1 MKHKKRFKIAAL
13 ILGLISISLLL
24 YPTVSNAVYQ
34 ICAGEAAVKYSRSTS
49 TLSKAEKEKIL
60 SLAQRY
66 NENLVGL
73 PNDSTTFEY
82 EDILNFNDGQI
93 CTIEIPKIDVN
104 LPVYHESNEAL
115 KKGAV
120 HAKNSSFPIGGEN
133 TNCVIEAHTGYPGKV
148 LFDNLDELEKGDK
161 IYIHI
166 LDETLVYEVSKKDI
180 VKPEET
186 DIKIESGDKLS
197 LVTCYP
203 YGINSHRLIVTCVRD
218 MAAES
223 TSDETVSGNTSCTIS
238 DYFPIFV
245 IVLVFATVVT
255 AALIYIFKARSKKRA
270 FLLRGDES
278 ET

>member
-1 MKHKKRFKIAAL
+1 MKSKKYFSIAAL
-13 ILGLISISLLL
+13 ILGLISIALLL
-24 YPTVSNAVYQ
+24 YPTVSNAIYQ
-34 ICAGEAAVKYSRSTS
+34 ICAGEAVVRYSRSIS
-49 TLSKAEKEKIL
+49 TISDTEKEKIL
-60 SLAQRY
+60 KQAELY
-66 NENLVGL
+66 NENLIGL
-73 PNDSTTFEY
+73 PDDTPTLKY
-82 EDILNFNDGQI
+82 EDILNFDDGQI
-93 CTIEIPKIDVN
+93 CTIEISKIDVN

-148 LFDNLDELEKGDK
+148 FFDNLNELEKGDK

-203 YGINSHRLIVTCVRD
+203 YGINSHRLIVT
-218 MAAES
+218 AERSISSS
-223 TSDETVSGNTSCTIS
+223 TNDEIGANNHIKEQTQFNIRSDEIILSIIAILIV
-238 DYFPIFV
+238 FV
-245 IVLVFATVVT
+245 VIAIAKWRT
-255 AALIYIFKARSKKRA
+255 K
-270 FLLRGDES
+270 
-278 ET
+278 

>member
-1 MKHKKRFKIAAL
+1 MKLKKRFKIAAL
-13 ILGLISISLLL
+13 ILGLISIALLL

-34 ICAGEAAVKYSRSTS
+34 ICASEAAVRYSRSTS
-49 TLSKAEKEKIL
+49 TISDTEREKIL
-60 SLAQRY
+60 KQAEEY
-66 NENLVGL
+66 NESLIGL
-73 PNDSTTFEY
+73 PDNTTTLKY
-82 EDILNFNDGQI
+82 EDILNFDDGQI

-104 LPVYHESNEAL
+104 LPVYHESDEAL
-115 KKGAV
+115 KRGAV

-148 LFDNLDELEKGDK
+148 LFDNLNELEKRDK

-180 VKPEET
+180 VKPDET
-186 DIKIESGDKLS
+186 DIRIEAGDKLS

-203 YGINSHRLIVTCVRD
+203 YGINSHRLIVTCVRNK
-218 MAAES
+218 AAES
-223 TSDETVSGNTSCTIS
+223 AGDEAFGGNTGCTIS
-238 DYFPIFV
+238 DYFPVFV
-245 IVLVFATVVT
+245 IVLVLAATVT
-255 AALIYIFKARSKKRA
+255 AALIYIFKKRTKKRA

>member
-1 MKHKKRFKIAAL
+1 MKLKKRFKIAAL
-13 ILGLISISLLL
+13 ILGLISIALLL

-34 ICAGEAAVKYSRSTS
+34 ICASEAAVRYSRSIS

-60 SLAQRY
+60 SLAKMY
-66 NENLVGL
+66 NESLIGL
-73 PNDSTTFEY
+73 PDDTTTLKY
-82 EDILNFNDGQI
+82 EDILNFDDGQI

-148 LFDNLDELEKGDK
+148 LFDNLNELEKGDK

-180 VKPEET
+180 VKPDET
-186 DIKIESGDKLS
+186 DIKIDAGDKLS

-203 YGINSHRLIVTCVRD
+203 YGINSHRLIVTCVRNK
-218 MAAES
+218 AAES
-223 TSDETVSGNTSCTIS
+223 AGDETFGSNTGCTIS
-238 DYFPIFV
+238 DYFPVFV
-245 IVLVFATVVT
+245 IVLVLAATVT
-255 AALIYIFKARSKKRA
+255 AALIYIFKKRTKKRA